1 MTRRR
6 RHHSSAMKVRGRG
19 RAYKRRAWVRLF
31 DGAWNCTASSRTI
44 RRGGGR
50 LPTPEEL
57 LNPGSRFRA
66 SVRIDNSNG
75 WSGIVVGSDAS

>member
-1 MTRRR
+1 
-6 RHHSSAMKVRGRG
+6 MKRRGRH
-19 RAYKRRAWVRLF
+19 RAYKQRAWVRLF

-57 LNPGSRFRA
+57 LSPGSRFRA
-66 SVRIDNSNG
+66 SVVVEAGG
-75 WSGIVVGSDAS
+75 WSGVVVGADA